1 MQANASELEADRTKR
16 LAQLEKKEKA
26 DAEAEER
33 ARLRNHRLSGRA
45 SFLNQANR
53 KVSEMDL
60 GERINRGRQGLV
72 RDRDE
77 D

>member
-45 SFLNQANR
+45 GFLNQANR